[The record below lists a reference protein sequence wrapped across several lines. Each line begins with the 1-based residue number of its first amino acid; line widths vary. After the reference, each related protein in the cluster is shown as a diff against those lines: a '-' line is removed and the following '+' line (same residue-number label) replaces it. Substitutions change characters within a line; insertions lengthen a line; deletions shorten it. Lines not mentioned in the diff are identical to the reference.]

1 MDYKFNAIFKSN
13 NDEIEMNKNTDIKI
27 IDIEG
32 IEASSYTINTI
43 SSEQDGAI
51 VTSTKIE
58 PREITITGDIEKD
71 KNETANR
78 DKLIRFF
85 NPRAIGEFYINRNNI
100 ERKIQYRV
108 SSLDFATNKLY
119 EYIQFTLVLESTED
133 PYFEDANNR
142 GNNLTLISP
151 QFTFPLVIMQERKK
165 IMGYKVYKPYMPL
178 VNDGDKETGLEI
190 VITASRGQMK
200 NIKLTL
206 NDNEYIKVNQ
216 TLNQWDVLTINTNP
230 RKKSVTLNGT
240 NIINEID
247 RNSTFFSIGIGKS
260 ILKYE
265 CEDGATNI
273 DINVKFYRKFLGVWY
288 GFIIIR

>member
-13 NDEIEMNKNTDIKI
+13 NNEIEMNKNTDIKI

-51 VTSTKIE
+51 VTSTKVE

-240 NIINEID
+240 NIISKID

-265 CEDGATNI
+265 CDDGATNI
-273 DINVKFYRKFLGVWY
+273 DINVKFYRKFLGV
-288 GFIIIR
+288 

>member
-13 NDEIEMNKNTDIKI
+13 NNEIEMNKNTDIKI
-27 IDIEG
+27 IDIKG

-58 PREITITGDIEKD
+58 PREITITGDIEKN

-85 NPRAIGEFYINRNNI
+85 NPKVTGELYITRNNI

-108 SSLDFATNKLY
+108 SSLDFETNKLY

-142 GNNLTLISP
+142 GNKLTLISP
-151 QFTFPLVIMQERKK
+151 QFTFPLVIMQDRKK

-178 VNDGDKETGLEI
+178 VNNGDKETGLEI

-206 NDNEYIKVNQ
+206 NDNEYMQVNI

-240 NIINEID
+240 NIINKID
-247 RNSTFFSIGIGKS
+247 RNSTFFNIGIGKS

-265 CEDGATNI
+265 CDDGATNI
-273 DINVKFYRKFLGVWY
+273 DINVKFYRKFLGV
-288 GFIIIR
+288 

>member
-1 MDYKFNAIFKSN
+1 MDYKFNAIFKSDN
-13 NDEIEMNKNTDIKI
+13 NEIEMNKNADIKI

-58 PREITITGDIEKD
+58 PREITITGDIEKN

-119 EYIQFTLVLESTED
+119 EYIQFTLVLESTEN

-151 QFTFPLVIMQERKK
+151 QFTFPLVIMQDRKK

-206 NDNEYIKVNQ
+206 NDNEYMQVNV

-240 NIINEID
+240 NIINKID

-265 CEDGATNI
+265 CDDGATNI
-273 DINVKFYRKFLGVWY
+273 DINVKFYRKFLGV
-288 GFIIIR
+288 